1 MTVESDDRFFLK
13 GRDAEAVGFPAEE
26 GFIVEAGSIAR
37 KASVPS
43 LSEYVLQARERL
55 VSEQYSGRIRWTTE
69 IHSKSHLQL
78 TQWSCICGFGQGLQR
93 MGRLETCR
101 WSIT

>member
-13 GRDAEAVGFPAEE
+13 GKDAEAVGFPAEE

-37 KASVPS
+37 KESVPS
-43 LSEYVLQARERL
+43 LSEYVLQARER
-55 VSEQYSGRIRWTTE
+55 SGFRENSGRTRWTTA

-78 TQWSCICGFGQGLQR
+78 TQWSCICGFG
-93 MGRLETCR
+93 
-101 WSIT
+101 